1 MPVGPISE
9 AIRKQM
15 LVAEVLIL
23 TQELSQKDSFFNFPS
38 REVVESM
45 TIDEV
50 AAVKRELRDLA
61 RSLGGLG

>member
-1 MPVGPISE
+1 MPVGPMSE
-9 AIRKQM
+9 TIRKQL

-23 TQELSQKDSFFNFPS
+23 AQEVPHEGNSVNFLS

-50 AAVKRELRDLA
+50 AAAKRELRDLA
-61 RSLGGLG
+61 RSLGRLG